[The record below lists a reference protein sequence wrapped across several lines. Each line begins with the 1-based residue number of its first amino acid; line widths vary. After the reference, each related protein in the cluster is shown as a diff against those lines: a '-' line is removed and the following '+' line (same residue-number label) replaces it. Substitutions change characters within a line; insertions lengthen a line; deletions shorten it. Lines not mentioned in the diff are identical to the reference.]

1 MDIAP
6 VAPGYYGWGVRT
18 ITLKLPDHLADRL
31 DQSAAAAKTTRSA
44 VVRAAL
50 EKSLGE
56 EKAGT
61 GSCFDLAGDLMGS
74 IKGLPADL
82 ATNPAHLE
90 GFGR

>member
-1 MDIAP
+1 M
-6 VAPGYYGWGVRT
+6 RT

-44 VVRAAL
+44 LVRAAL
-50 EKSLGE
+50 EKSLGDGKTE
-56 EKAGT
+56 N

-82 ATNPAHLE
+82 ATNPIHME
-90 GFGR
+90 GFGG

>member
-1 MDIAP
+1 M
-6 VAPGYYGWGVRT
+6 RT

-31 DQSAAAAKTTRSA
+31 DQSAAAANTTRSA

-50 EKSLGE
+50 EKSLAD
-56 EKAGT
+56 EKTGT

>member
-1 MDIAP
+1 MGIAL
-6 VAPGYYGWGVRT
+6 VALRYYQEGVRT

-50 EKSLGE
+50 EKSLGD
-56 EKAGT
+56 EKTGT

>member
-1 MDIAP
+1 M
-6 VAPGYYGWGVRT
+6 RT

-31 DQSAAAAKTTRSA
+31 DQSAADAKTTRSA
-44 VVRAAL
+44 LVRAAL
-50 EKSLGE
+50 EKALGDE
-56 EKAGT
+56 NAGT

-82 ATNPAHLE
+82 ATNPVHLE

>member
-1 MDIAP
+1 M
-6 VAPGYYGWGVRT
+6 RT
-18 ITLKLPDHLADRL
+18 ITLKIPDHLAEQLDR
-31 DQSAAAAKTTRSA
+31 SAAAAKTTRSA

-56 EKAGT
+56 SET
-61 GSCFDLAGDLMGS
+61 GSGSCYDLAGDLMGS

-82 ATNPAHLE
+82 ATNPIHME

>member
-1 MDIAP
+1 MMALR
-6 VAPGYYGWGVRT
+6 YYQVDVRT
-18 ITLKLPDHLADRL
+18 ITLKLPDQLADRL
-31 DQSAAAAKTTRSA
+31 DQSAAAARTTRSA

-50 EKSLGE
+50 EKSLGD

-61 GSCFDLAGDLMGS
+61 GSCFDLAGDLAGS